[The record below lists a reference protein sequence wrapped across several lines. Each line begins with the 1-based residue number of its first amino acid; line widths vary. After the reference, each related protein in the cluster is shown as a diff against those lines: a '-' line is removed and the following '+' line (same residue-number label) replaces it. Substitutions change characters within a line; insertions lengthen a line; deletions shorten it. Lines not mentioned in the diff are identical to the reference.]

1 MCGAVDTFP
10 TLYYLSFL
18 SSFHLNSLEFAL
30 PCVVVPKGLLDRLYI
45 LSNVLCDNSMAVRS
59 NSYMMVAQWT
69 REHSSPTS
77 VIWVRVPASARLLL
91 IFFSSAN
98 FFFRVNRFFPSSK
111 N

>member
-30 PCVVVPKGLLDRLYI
+30 PCIVVPKGLLARLCI

-59 NSYMMVAQWT
+59 NSYMTVAQWT
-69 REHSSPTS
+69 REH
-77 VIWVRVPASARLLL
+77 
-91 IFFSSAN
+91 
-98 FFFRVNRFFPSSK
+98 
-111 N
+111 